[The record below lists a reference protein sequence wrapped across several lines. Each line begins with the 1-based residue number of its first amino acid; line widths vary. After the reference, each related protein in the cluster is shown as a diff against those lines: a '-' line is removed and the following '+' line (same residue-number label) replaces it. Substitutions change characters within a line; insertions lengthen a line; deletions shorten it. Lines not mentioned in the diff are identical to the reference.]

1 LFLLALRVAAVMQ
14 MRGFS
19 MTKFESV
26 DVSVEGGDLP
36 ASYAVHAGSVFDGF
50 TMSGPATVHVEDGKV
65 FGVDRSGAIP
75 AGKHVVDLGPGV
87 CLMPGL
93 VEAHMHL
100 AFDASPQVVESLK
113 AVDDDRLL
121 DQMREAAHSAVL
133 AGITTVRDLGDR
145 NFLSLTLAEEFRKA
159 PELGPEILAAGPPIT
174 TPGGHCYFMGGETQ
188 GTDALIAAVRE
199 RHERGCAVVKIMASG
214 GNMTE
219 GSDPGTTQYTAEEI
233 RTVVEEAHR
242 LGLPVAAHAHGLGA
256 IIDAVNAG
264 VDTAEHVTFFGRELK
279 ELDRDVLHRI
289 AASNTHLSLT
299 FGATLRIDQLPDAL
313 HDRVVKLNEIMRYM
327 IGIGA
332 KAVVGSDAGINPVK
346 PHNVLPYA
354 ALALVEC
361 GMSPLQALQTL
372 TSQAAKA
379 CRVEGRK
386 GRIQAGADADFL
398 AVHGNPLEDL
408 NRLRDIRAV
417 FRSGHRIR

>member
-1 LFLLALRVAAVMQ
+1 
-14 MRGFS
+14 
-19 MTKFESV
+19 MTKFESL
-26 DVSVEGGDLP
+26 DVNVEGGDLP
-36 ASYAVHAGSVFDGF
+36 ASYAVHAESVFDGF
-50 TMSGPATVHVEDGKV
+50 TMSGPATVHVEDGKIL
-65 FGVDRSGAIP
+65 GVDRSGAIP

-93 VEAHMHL
+93 VEAHIHL
-100 AFDASPQVVESLK
+100 AFDASSQAVESLK
-113 AVDDDRLL
+113 AVDDDQLL
-121 DQMREAAHSAVL
+121 DRMREAAHSAVL

-219 GSDPGTTQYTAEEI
+219 GSDPGTSQYTAEEI

-242 LGLPVAAHAHGLGA
+242 LGLPVAAHAHAIGA
-256 IIDAVNAG
+256 IIDAVDAG
-264 VDTAEHVTFFGRELK
+264 VDTIEHASFFSREHT

-289 AASNTHLSLT
+289 AASNSHLSLT
-299 FGATLRIDQLPDAL
+299 FGSTGSHNQLPAGI
-313 HDRVVKLNEIMRYM
+313 REQAVRMREIRRYL

-332 KAVVGSDAGINPVK
+332 KAVVGSDAGILPSK

-354 ALALVEC
+354 ALDLVEY

>member
-1 LFLLALRVAAVMQ
+1 
-14 MRGFS
+14 
-19 MTKFESV
+19 MTGFESV
-26 DVSVEGGDLP
+26 DVRAQGGDLP
-36 ASYAVHAGSVFDGF
+36 ASYALHAGAMFDGF
-50 TMSGPATVHVEDGKV
+50 TMSGPATVHVEDGRIL
-65 FGVDRSGAIP
+65 FVDRSGAIP
-75 AGKHVVDLGPGV
+75 AGRHVVDLGPGV

-100 AFDASPQVVESLK
+100 AFDASPQAVESLK
-113 AVDDDRLL
+113 AVDDEQLVV
-121 DQMREAAHSAVL
+121 QMREAAHSAVL

-214 GNMTE
+214 GNMTA
-219 GSDPGTTQYTAEEI
+219 GSDPGTSQYTAEEI
-233 RTVVEEAHR
+233 RTVVDEAHR
-242 LGLPVAAHAHGLGA
+242 LGLPVAAHAHGMDA
-256 IIDAVNAG
+256 IIDAVDAG
-264 VDTAEHVTFFGRELK
+264 VDTIEHATFFGHELK
-279 ELDRDVLHRI
+279 ELAHDVLRDI
-289 AASNTHLSLT
+289 AASNTYLSLT
-299 FGATLRIDQLPDAL
+299 FGSTGNYDQLPKHIREFIAGVL
-313 HDRVVKLNEIMRYM
+313 EISRYM

-332 KAVVGSDAGINPVK
+332 KVVVGSDAGITPGK
-346 PHNVLPYA
+346 KHNVLPYA
-354 ALALVEC
+354 ALDLVEC
-361 GMSPLQALQTL
+361 GMSPLQALQAL

-386 GRIQAGADADFL
+386 GCVRAGADADFL

-408 NRLRDIRAV
+408 SRLRDVRAV

>member
-1 LFLLALRVAAVMQ
+1 
-14 MRGFS
+14 
-19 MTKFESV
+19 
-26 DVSVEGGDLP
+26 
-36 ASYAVHAGSVFDGF
+36 
-50 TMSGPATVHVEDGKV
+50 
-65 FGVDRSGAIP
+65 
-75 AGKHVVDLGPGV
+75 
-87 CLMPGL
+87 
-93 VEAHMHL
+93 
-100 AFDASPQVVESLK
+100 
-113 AVDDDRLL
+113 
-121 DQMREAAHSAVL
+121 
-133 AGITTVRDLGDR
+133 
-145 NFLSLTLAEEFRKA
+145 
-159 PELGPEILAAGPPIT
+159 
-174 TPGGHCYFMGGETQ
+174 MGGETQ

-214 GNMTE
+214 GNMTK
-219 GSDPGTTQYTAEEI
+219 GSDPASSQYTAEEI

-242 LGLPVAAHAHGLGA
+242 LGLPVAAHAHGTGT
-256 IIDAVNAG
+256 IIDAVDAG
-264 VDTAEHVTFFGRELK
+264 VDTIEHATFFGRGLK

-289 AASNTHLSLT
+289 AASNTHLSVGLGST
-299 FGATLRIDQLPDAL
+299 VSIDQLPDGV
-313 HDRVVKLNEIMRYM
+313 REQMVRMREIRRYM

-332 KAVVGSDAGINPVK
+332 KAVVGSDAGILASK

-354 ALALVEC
+354 ALDLVEY

-408 NRLRDIRAV
+408 NKLRDIHAV